1 MTATRPAALVTG
13 ASSDIGEAAALAL
26 AAAGFQVTGT
36 SRNTSRVTPR
46 DGVTFLDLD
55 VTGDEPAGTAVQ
67 QVIGRSGRIDV
78 LASNAGAG
86 TGGAAG
92 ESSVA
97 QAQGVFDVNVFGL
110 IRMTRA
116 VLPHMRARER
126 GRIINISSV
135 LGFIPAPYMAVYAA
149 SKHAVEG
156 YSESL
161 DHEVREHGVRVLLVQ
176 PAVTSTPFDTNMV
189 QADTPLPACA
199 QQRRILGDVMAAAM
213 KDGDDPAI
221 VARVIVAAATGP
233 EAETALHRRP
243 GCRARPHAAPRRS
256 RAGLR
261 QADPQAQPAGRRP
274 AARTGRRRRRRRCRI
289 FAPALSGRF
298 PSFLSAANW
307 ER

>member
-13 ASSDIGEAAALAL
+13 ASSGIGKAAALAL
-26 AAAGFQVTGT
+26 TAAGFQVTGT
-36 SRNTSRVTPR
+36 SRNTARVTPR
-46 DGVTFLDLD
+46 GGVTFLDLD
-55 VTGDEPAGTAVQ
+55 VTGDEPGGTAVQ

-86 TGGAAG
+86 TAGAAE

-110 IRMTRA
+110 IRMTWA
-116 VLPHMRARER
+116 VLPHMRARGR

-161 DHEVREHGVRVLLVQ
+161 DHEVREQGVRVLLVQ
-176 PAVTSTPFDTNMV
+176 PAVTSTPCDANMV

-199 QQRRILGDVMAAAM
+199 QQRRIFGDVMAAAM

-221 VARVIVAAATGP
+221 VARVIVAAATDPKPRLRYTAGP
-233 EAETALHRRP
+233 AAGRVSTLRRVVP
-243 GCRARPHAAPRRS
+243 ARVSGKQIRRLN
-256 RAGLR
+256 RLAGVR
-261 QADPQAQPAGRRP
+261 QPAL
-274 AARTGRRRRRRRCRI
+274 AADG
-289 FAPALSGRF
+289 
-298 PSFLSAANW
+298 AAAVAVAVAVASS
-307 ER
+307 RLP